1 MSENKGK
8 LPINSQERKRLL
20 LDNQLCFQVYSASRA
35 MTQAYRPLLKKL
47 GLTYPQYLVMLL
59 LWEKQGQIDTGPLDA
74 TCCLAPSSVSQLGQR
89 LRLDSGT
96 LSPLLKRLE
105 QQGLLRRQR
114 SQEDERQLEVV
125 LTPQG
130 IALSKQAAQV
140 PQQMICDLEMP
151 VETLQTLKHQLEQL
165 QNKISS

>member
-1 MSENKGK
+1 MSEENVK
-8 LPINSQERKRLL
+8 LPINTQERRRLL
-20 LDNQLCFQVYSASRA
+20 LENQLCFQVYSASRA
-35 MTQAYRPLLKKL
+35 MTQAYRPLLKQL

-59 LWEKQGQIDTGPLDA
+59 LWEKQGQIETADA
-74 TCCLAPSSVSQLGQR
+74 SCPLAPSSVSALGQS

-125 LTPQG
+125 LTSQG
-130 IALSKQAAQV
+130 IALSEQAAHV
-140 PQQMICDLEMP
+140 PHKLMCDLEMP
-151 VETLQTLKHQLEQL
+151 IETLRALKQQLEQL
-165 QNKISS
+165 QKKINS